1 MSLFQKLAEKRSKKT
16 MRPQE
21 RKVPAMNEYDR
32 KAAAL
37 AAKEL
42 ENFWNY
48 EGDEQVPIDVALL

>member
-1 MSLFQKLAEKRSKKT
+1 MNLLRKLAEKRPKKT
-16 MRPQE
+16 MQPQE
-21 RKVPAMNEYDR
+21 RKVPAMIERDR

-48 EGDEQVPIDVALL
+48 EGDEQVPIDVTLL